1 MKKIGRNE
9 PCPCGSGKKFKHCHL
24 GREDELQNGGMGE
37 FTAEMSAEIAALPP
51 VAYGRSREMLEA
63 LDFRTLTGSAM
74 GVKFVDLKT
83 YRNLD
88 VSAGGSLVSGEET
101 SGGVVINV
109 LKTRQ
114 SDADNIYVAISQDVT
129 DSTLIHQLAHVL
141 DFLGGSKQMPG
152 RAKPLGFD
160 LGIPTEHLEHPR
172 EFGYWL
178 DYLRKRFSVQPDAED
193 SIILFLYTNGLL
205 IRGQDIEQRDS
216 VLLKSKSEN
225 ILRFLSE
232 KAQEIDEMIRD
243 LEGYIGPRKGDESS

>member
-9 PCPCGSGKKFKHCHL
+9 LCPCGSGKKFKHCHL
-24 GREDELQNGGMGE
+24 GREDELQYGGMEE
-37 FTAEMSAEIAALPP
+37 FTAEMSAAIAALPT

-63 LDFRTLTGSAM
+63 LDIRTLTGSAM
-74 GVKFVDLKT
+74 GIKFVDLKT

-88 VSAGGSLVSGEET
+88 VSAGGPFISGEET
-101 SGGVVINV
+101 SGGVVING
-109 LKTRQ
+109 LKTQ
-114 SDADNIYVAISQDVT
+114 QGDPDNIYVAISRDVT

-152 RAKPLGFD
+152 WAKPLGFD
-160 LGIPTEHLEHPR
+160 LGIPTEHLEHPQ

-178 DYLRKRFSVQPDAED
+178 DYLRKRFVVQPDAED
-193 SIILFLYTNGLL
+193 TIILFLYANGLL
-205 IRGQDIEQRDS
+205 IPGQDMERRDTM
-216 VLLKSKSEN
+216 LLKSKSEK

-243 LEGYIGPRKGDESS
+243 LDGYIGPRKGDESP